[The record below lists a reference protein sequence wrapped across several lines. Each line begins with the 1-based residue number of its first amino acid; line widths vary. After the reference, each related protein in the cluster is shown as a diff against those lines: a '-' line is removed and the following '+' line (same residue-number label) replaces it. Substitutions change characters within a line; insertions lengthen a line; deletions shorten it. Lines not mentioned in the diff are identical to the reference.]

1 MQPVKLE
8 IDEEKNLLI
17 KFDPTHK
24 RDLNNWVAE
33 EILAIRYLEH
43 PQVDNLSLRGEVH
56 YPNLKFETMDLDF
69 GCILND
75 TEVIR
80 YVPITNCSPLAVK
93 FRWFFVMNNEGS
105 QIRYR
110 QRSCSKELFFC
121 CSFFVLLFLFCFFPP
136 SCFALGSYILCTGL
150 ARVLLALATNY

>member
-1 MQPVKLE
+1 MQPIKLE
-8 IDEEKNLLI
+8 IDEEKNLLV

-24 RDLNNWVAE
+24 CDLNNWVAE

-43 PQVDNLSLRGEVH
+43 PQVDNLNLRGEVH
-56 YPNLKFETMDLDF
+56 YPNLSFETMDLDF

-80 YVPITNCSPLAVK
+80 YVPITNCSPLTVK
-93 FRWFFVMNNEGS
+93 FSWFFLTNKEEN

-110 QRSCSKELFFC
+110 QHSYPAELF
-121 CSFFVLLFLFCFFPP
+121 SAVWFLSP

-150 ARVLLALATNY
+150 T